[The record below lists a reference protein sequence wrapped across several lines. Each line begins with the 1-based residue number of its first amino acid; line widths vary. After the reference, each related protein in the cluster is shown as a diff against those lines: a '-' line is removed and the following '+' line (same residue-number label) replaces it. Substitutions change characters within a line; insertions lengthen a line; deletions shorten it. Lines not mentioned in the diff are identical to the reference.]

1 MCIGAFAG
9 MYTSFDWCFLW
20 ITLTPSARLHFE
32 FHTTISAEFEL
43 ASSSSE
49 RPGVDLYWLA
59 MVLSKR
65 TLGSDWLTV
74 VVYVLLL
81 ITEVLFTLLASQT
94 PSNEIRMSFWTE
106 STREG
111 GWRKK

>member
-1 MCIGAFAG
+1 MHS
-9 MYTSFDWCFLW
+9 SFDWCVLW

-32 FHTTISAEFEL
+32 FHANQSAEFEL

-49 RPGVDLYWLA
+49 RPGVDLYWLG

-65 TLGSDWLTV
+65 TLGSDWLIV

-94 PSNEIRMSFWTE
+94 PL
-106 STREG
+106 
-111 GWRKK
+111 